1 VKILL
6 ALKADYKA
14 TTGQDWKPGAAP
26 PAPKQEESSSG
37 AQDPVVINDTIVE
50 QGNKVRDLKA
60 QKAPKVLKLLV
71 LVNY

>member
-14 TTGQDWKPGAAP
+14 ATGQDWKPGAS
-26 PAPKQEESSSG
+26 KQEESFEV
-37 AQDPVVINDTIVE
+37 AINDKIVE

-60 QKAPKVLKLLV
+60 QKAAK
-71 LVNY
+71 VNYLLQC